1 MKDIS
6 MRDALMRESGY
17 IVLALICAV
26 LAVVSIVRINSAR
39 NQSVVEVADYKPP
52 VSALIDIN
60 SADAALLTSLPGVG
74 EKTAERIIESR
85 PYRSI
90 EDLLNVEGIGEKTL
104 NGMRD
109 RIRVGDQ

>member
-1 MKDIS
+1 MTDIS
-6 MRDALMRESGY
+6 MRDALMRERGY
-17 IVLALICAV
+17 IVLAVICIALIAV
-26 LAVVSIVRINSAR
+26 SMVRINSAR
-39 NQSVVEVADYKPP
+39 NQLVTEVADYKPP

-60 SADAALLTSLPGVG
+60 SADASLLTSLPGVG
-74 EKTAERIIESR
+74 EKTAERIIEGR
-85 PYRSI
+85 PYQSI

>member
-6 MRDALMRESGY
+6 MRDALMRERGY

>member
-1 MKDIS
+1 